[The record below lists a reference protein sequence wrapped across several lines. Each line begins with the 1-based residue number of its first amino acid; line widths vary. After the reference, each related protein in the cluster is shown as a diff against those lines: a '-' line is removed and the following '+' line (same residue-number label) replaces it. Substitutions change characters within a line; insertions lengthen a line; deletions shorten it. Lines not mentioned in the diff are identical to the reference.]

1 MKCEKG
7 KDIFYNGDK
16 GKWNVYKK
24 NKKRCKGFTLKY
36 KRNEKDIFYNGD
48 KI

>member
-1 MKCEKG
+1 VKKIKISFTMEINKNEMCT
-7 KDIFYNGDK
+7 
-16 GKWNVYKK
+16 K

-36 KRNEKDIFYNGD
+36 KRNAKDIFYNGD